1 MAWGHRTVYIQQ
13 PARPPESPQDQ
24 YLRNL
29 EAAPFSER
37 AGAIGHFLGE
47 HEDKAQ
53 AMQCAKRLAA
63 DPEAALRF
71 AGAAALVRLHLGG
84 SREAEK
90 ALWTLIKDDNPKVRA
105 RVADDLKWDDLPETG
120 RLKQALAEDTDPTV
134 RAHAATGL
142 YLFDDEASRA
152 SLLALTRDPIGEVRA
167 QAMDALQ
174 SIEEQDTP
182 PTATEF
188 LGFVE
193 DSSPLVR
200 SSLAAWLHWENPTIS
215 FPYLLR
221 LARDPDASVRFKALN
236 SLGANPTPEVTVIVR
251 SATAD
256 PDPSIR
262 AEALSLLQ
270 NRACADLR
278 QILLANAGDPA
289 PLVRKQVAY
298 GLERDPT
305 PDLLPTLEKFSEDE
319 ANMNIRRSALRSL
332 EQLPGI
338 EAEALIVRML
348 RDPAK
353 LIAKAAEKALKQ
365 RAKAQGV
372 SLEVANIVQF
382 GLQGAVA
389 TRLAFH
395 GLSKVPLKAWEDFL
409 SQIIRLDGR
418 PKADSA
424 SSPAVQVEAQDGG
437 LHCILPFGPAH
448 WIRLDT
454 VHQPGHRTLMGFA
467 IQTTTEVAAWF
478 QTLQPRHFY
487 QGLRLARR
495 LGWVEGNAPAS
506 EDPIQTALSVRRRG
520 RPSRGARAGVAP
532 SI

>member
-1 MAWGHRTVYIQQ
+1 MAWGHRTVYVQQ
-13 PARPPESPQDQ
+13 PAKSPETPQDQ
-24 YLRNL
+24 YLRIL

-37 AGAIGHFLGE
+37 AGAIGYFLGE

-53 AMQCAKRLAA
+53 AMQCAQRLAA

-90 ALWTLIKDDNPKVRA
+90 TLWTLIRDESPKVRA
-105 RVADDLKWDDLPETG
+105 KVADGLKWDNLPETG
-120 RLKQALAEDTDPTV
+120 RLKQALAEDADPTV
-134 RAHAATGL
+134 RAHAAMGL
-142 YLFDDEASRA
+142 YLLGDEASRA
-152 SLLALTRDPIGEVRA
+152 SLLALTWDPVAEVRA
-167 QAMDALQ
+167 EAIYALQ
-174 SIEEQDTP
+174 NIEEQNNP
-182 PTATEF
+182 PPPTEF

-193 DSSPLVR
+193 DPSPLVR
-200 SSLAAWLHWENPTIS
+200 SSLAAWLHWENPAIS
-215 FPYLLR
+215 FPYLHR
-221 LARDPDASVRFKALN
+221 LVRDPDASVRFQALA
-236 SLGANPTPEVTVIVR
+236 SLGANPASEVTTIVR

-270 NRACADLR
+270 SRACADLR
-278 QILLANAGDPA
+278 QVLLANAADSSSV
-289 PLVRKQVAY
+289 VRKQVAY

-332 EQLPGI
+332 EQLPGV

-353 LIAKAAEKALKQ
+353 PIAKAAEKVLKQ
-365 RAKAQGV
+365 RAKIQGV
-372 SLEVANIVQF
+372 SLESANIVQF
-382 GLQGAVA
+382 GLQDAVA

-424 SSPAVQVEAQDGG
+424 SSPAVQVEAQDGT
-437 LHCILPFGPAH
+437 LHCILPFGPAQ

-454 VHQPGHRTLMGFA
+454 VFQPGHPTLMGFA
-467 IQTTTEVAAWF
+467 IQTTKEVAIWF
-478 QTLQPRHFY
+478 QTQQPRHFNH
-487 QGLRLARR
+487 GLRLAKR
-495 LGWVEGNAPAS
+495 LGWVEGSSPTSDNPV
-506 EDPIQTALSVRRRG
+506 QTARAIHCRA
-520 RPSRGARAGVAP
+520 RPSRGALL
-532 SI
+532 S